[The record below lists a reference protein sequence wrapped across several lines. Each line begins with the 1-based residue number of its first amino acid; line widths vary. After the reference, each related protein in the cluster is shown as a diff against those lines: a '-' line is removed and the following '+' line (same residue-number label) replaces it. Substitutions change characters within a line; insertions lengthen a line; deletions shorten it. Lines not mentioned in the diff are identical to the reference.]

1 MRRYLDESSKDAI
14 IGVLRDELISKQVI
28 KIQRNILLIISLDA
42 NFSGNGKYR

>member
-1 MRRYLDESSKDAI
+1 MRRYLDETSKDAI

-28 KIQRNILLIISLDA
+28 KIKQTYFNTFLDA